1 MINEN
6 DFKTFLAIRK
16 LKKKKTYSSE
26 VVKVPRVWSAVSN
39 STPGTSRAAGVGNI
53 VTI

>member
-6 DFKTFLAIRK
+6 DFKTFLATWK
-16 LKKKKTYSSE
+16 LKKTYSSE

>member
-6 DFKTFLAIRK
+6 DFKTFLATWK
-16 LKKKKTYSSE
+16 LKKKPYSSE

>member
-1 MINEN
+1 MRMILKRFGLLEN
-6 DFKTFLAIRK
+6 L
-16 LKKKKTYSSE
+16 KKTYSSE

>member
-1 MINEN
+1 MILKRFWLLEN
-6 DFKTFLAIRK
+6 L
-16 LKKKKTYSSE
+16 KKKTYSAE